1 MPQVGDLL
9 QGFLFR
15 KQEYEREEEAEE
27 QKKRQKL
34 EDQLSELKFTGL
46 QREMTR
52 NVEEFRYQQRKRGE
66 LDEALENLRLRGIDV
81 DALLTGY
88 EAPESPEPPYK
99 WMGTP
104 YEEAGA
110 RKEFYTTPQRQYGVS
125 PSGMQWIID
134 EKTGKRRL
142 VPKPETRE
150 GEGESVLDITRA
162 MKTLYPTSESFQEF
176 GEPLTLPDS
185 LWKGLI
191 TEPRTPAEEPF
202 FGGKKRLESVLL
214 DPLDP
219 TEQKKGQIDQWLDA
233 GYSKEEIKA
242 TIDADKARL
251 IEDEINIQ
259 ELYDHLGL

>member
-1 MPQVGDLL
+1 MPETIYGGYLRAQ
-9 QGFLFR
+9 QR
-15 KQEYEREEEAEE
+15 EQEEEELAEE
-27 QKKRQKL
+27 KKRKKL
-34 EDQLSELKFTGL
+34 EESLSQLELKRAGR
-46 QREMTR
+46 QMDRD
-52 NVEEFRYQQRKRGE
+52 VEEFRYEQRKRGE
-66 LDEALENLRLRGIDV
+66 LDEALQNLRLRGIDV

-88 EAPESPEPPYK
+88 EPPELPEPPYK

-110 RKEFYTTPQRQYGVS
+110 RKQFYITPQ
-125 PSGMQWIID
+125 
-134 EKTGKRRL
+134 
-142 VPKPETRE
+142 PETRE

-176 GEPLTLPDS
+176 GEPITLPDS

-202 FGGKKRLESVLL
+202 FGGKKRLESVLS
-214 DPLDP
+214 DP

-242 TIDADKARL
+242 TIDADKDRL
-251 IEDEINIQ
+251 IKDKIDVQ
-259 ELYDHLGL
+259 KLYKYLGF